1 MSPNLQS
8 LAQKRTYFRIVTM
21 YFRHAADIWQEFPQ
35 LVAGLLIVDKI
46 QPNVD
51 VEPHLPPYYNR
62 ARARLAQGPES
73 SLPEVS
79 AWRRVYSQMG
89 LKPTQY
95 RSAGEAL
102 LRRFRQEDNLPRLHP
117 LVDLCNAV
125 SLAFALPVAV
135 FDLAGVE
142 GYLEVRRATGTES
155 YLAFSGETEIP
166 PAGEVIFADGA
177 NLVHARRW
185 TFRQS
190 LRSTIRPETAQVLI
204 MSEGMHESAAVDI
217 PALIDALAVEI
228 SALWSPPRHQT
239 LLTAKSPRLD
249 FTLE

>member
-1 MSPNLQS
+1 
-8 LAQKRTYFRIVTM
+8 M
-21 YFRHAADIWQEFPQ
+21 YFCHAADIWQEFPQ
-35 LVAGLLIVDKI
+35 LAAGLLIVDNMH
-46 QPNVD
+46 PNVD
-51 VEPHLPPYYNR
+51 LEARLQPYFDR
-62 ARARLAQGPES
+62 ARKRLRHGPES
-73 SLPEVS
+73 SLAEVS

-102 LRRFRQEDNLPRLHP
+102 LRRFRQEDDLPRLHP

-142 GYLEVRRATGTES
+142 GYLEVRHATGAET

-177 NLVHARRW
+177 NHVHARRW

-190 LRSTIRPETAQVLI
+190 RRSTIRPETAQVLI
-204 MSEGMHESAAVDI
+204 ISEGMHETAAVDI
-217 PALIDALAVEI
+217 PALIDTLTVEI
-228 SALWSPPRHQT
+228 SALWSPPRYQT
-239 LLTAKSPRLD
+239 TLTAQSPRLD
-249 FTLE
+249 FTL